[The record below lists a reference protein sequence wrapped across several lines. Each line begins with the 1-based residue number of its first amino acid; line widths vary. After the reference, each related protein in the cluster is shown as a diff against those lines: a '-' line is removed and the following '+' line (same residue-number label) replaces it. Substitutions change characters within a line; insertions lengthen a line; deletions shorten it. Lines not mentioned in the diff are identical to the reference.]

1 MTNEAKPSY
10 QHASRP
16 GRGSQCR
23 GAVLSSGSGIPQ
35 GRLCHSRI
43 SGSCTSSPPRACQ
56 CAGCAC
62 GCSQHS
68 LTCEVRSK
76 RTKVKSMTCDRHD
89 MSYRS
94 REPGTILSVRL
105 MRQQDL
111 SVTRPAALVILV
123 PMSVLV
129 FYLSDSF
136 L

>member
-1 MTNEAKPSY
+1 
-10 QHASRP
+10 
-16 GRGSQCR
+16 
-23 GAVLSSGSGIPQ
+23 
-35 GRLCHSRI
+35 
-43 SGSCTSSPPRACQ
+43 
-56 CAGCAC
+56 
-62 GCSQHS
+62 
-68 LTCEVRSK
+68 
-76 RTKVKSMTCDRHD
+76 MTCDRHD

-129 FYLSDSF
+129 VYLSDSF